1 MKHSIRTL
9 AVMLCA
15 VFLAGS
21 LSACGGTTPAES
33 AGTGPQELTGT
44 GTAAPETAGAAVITF
59 SGTSAAAE
67 GAGAEVTGGTV
78 TITAGGTYV
87 VTGTAAEGRVIV
99 NAPGEEVILVLQNAD
114 ITCAD
119 GSPLYGYKAARLT
132 VYLAEGSENT
142 LTDGGSYSF
151 SDSCS
156 SAAEEEPNACLYA
169 KSDLVIAGSG
179 ALTVR
184 GNYNNGITGKDTLT
198 IEAAD
203 LTVTARNHGITGKD
217 CCTVQNAALRVE
229 CGGDALRA
237 TNTDDSTL
245 GNIVITD
252 SILELTAGED
262 GIQAETALTVA
273 GGSCTVQSGGG
284 SGARLADNAS
294 AKGLKAGTSLVLA
307 GGNYDLDCCDDA
319 IHSDGSVRIDKGDYV
334 ISTGDDGIHA
344 EETLTVADGSVDIRR
359 SSEGLE
365 GLTVEITG
373 GSISIVA
380 SDDGINAA
388 DGSGQSG
395 IGGRPGAFGVS
406 SGCAICISGGVITV
420 DAGGDGI
427 DSNGDIAVSGGE
439 LFISGSTGSGNSAID
454 CDGNAVI
461 TGGTVV
467 AVGSGGMAQNFGADS
482 TQGCILLSYPS
493 AALGPI
499 TLQDETGRTLV
510 SYTPGKGYN
519 CVVISCPAI
528 TQGSTYTVTAC
539 GQTASVTMSSLIYG
553 SGGMGGGPGGRGDM
567 SVPGGKGGMGGP
579 AGRP

>member
-1 MKHSIRTL
+1 MKHSIRML

-15 VFLAGS
+15 VFLVGS
-21 LSACGGTTPAES
+21 LSACGDTTPAES
-33 AGTGPQELTGT
+33 AGTGTQELTGSE
-44 GTAAPETAGAAVITF
+44 TAVPETAGATVITF

-67 GAGAEVTGGTV
+67 GAGAEITGGTV
-78 TITAGGTYV
+78 TVTAGGTYV

-99 NAPGEEVILVLQNAD
+99 NAPGEEVVLVLQNAD
-114 ITCAD
+114 ITCSD

-151 SDSCS
+151 SDSYS

-203 LTVTARNHGITGKD
+203 LTVTAQNHGITGKD
-217 CCTVQNAALRVE
+217 SCTVQNAALRVE

-252 SILELTAGED
+252 SVLDLTAGED
-262 GIQAETALTVA
+262 GIQAETALTVI

-284 SGARLADNAS
+284 S
-294 AKGLKAGTSLVLA
+294 
-307 GGNYDLDCCDDA
+307 
-319 IHSDGSVRIDKGDYV
+319 
-334 ISTGDDGIHA
+334 
-344 EETLTVADGSVDIRR
+344 
-359 SSEGLE
+359 
-365 GLTVEITG
+365 
-373 GSISIVA
+373 
-380 SDDGINAA
+380 
-388 DGSGQSG
+388 
-395 IGGRPGAFGVS
+395 
-406 SGCAICISGGVITV
+406 
-420 DAGGDGI
+420 
-427 DSNGDIAVSGGE
+427 
-439 LFISGSTGSGNSAID
+439 
-454 CDGNAVI
+454 AVI

-467 AVGSGGMAQNFGADS
+467 AAGSSGMAQNFGADS
-482 TQGCILLSYPS
+482 TQGSILLSYPS
-493 AALGPI
+493 AASDQI
-499 TLQDETGRTLV
+499 TLQDAAGRTLV
-510 SYTPGKGYN
+510 SYTSGKSYN

-539 GQTASVTMSSLIYG
+539 GQTDSVTMSSLIYG

-567 SVPGGKGGMGGP
+567 NVPGGKGGMGGP